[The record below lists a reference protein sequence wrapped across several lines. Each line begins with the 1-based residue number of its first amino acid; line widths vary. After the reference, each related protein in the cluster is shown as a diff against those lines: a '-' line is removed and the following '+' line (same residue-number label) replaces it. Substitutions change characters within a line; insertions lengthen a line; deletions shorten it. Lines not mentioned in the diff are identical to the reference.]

1 MKEAYFFSHDYN
13 ARQDPKMQE
22 VLMDYGVAGI
32 GIYWCIVE
40 QLYEQGGRMALASI
54 KAIAFALHVAQDDV
68 RSIVMNYGLFDND
81 GTEFWSPCV
90 IRRLESRKQTS
101 EKRSK
106 AIAKRWGKNTNVSE
120 NDTNVLNCDTNVSEN
135 DTSDNENENLVI
147 QKTEKTEFCNT
158 IKRKES
164 KVKEIKEKE
173 NNNNSLCIAQSATE
187 EERERFLEIFTYEK
201 NFPNPQQ
208 EVERFVAHYDAT
220 GWCRK
225 DSTIPVKNKEALAR
239 MWKPQQAGS
248 LYPDD
253 IRQWLFETYYKA
265 KTSAPSDAKH
275 ILNDI
280 ASVTMNVC
288 SDGRHVVMMCSK
300 AAANALEK
308 HYAFRPAWK
317 LSYRIPN

>member
-40 QLYEQGGRMALASI
+40 QLYEQGGRMALSSI

-81 GTEFWSPCV
+81 GTEFWSPSAS
-90 IRRLESRKQTS
+90 RRMEERNAKTERRVRAAS
-101 EKRSK
+101 
-106 AIAKRWGKNTNVSE
+106 KRWQNADAMHNDSDAMHAKNDAMH
-120 NDTNVLNCDTNVSEN
+120 ND
-135 DTSDNENENLVI
+135 SDAMQCYI
-147 QKTEKTEFCNT
+147 
-158 IKRKES
+158 KES

-173 NNNNSLCIAQSATE
+173 SNNNSLCIAQSATE

-208 EVERFVAHYDAT
+208 EVERFVTHYDAT

-275 ILNDI
+275 ILKDI
-280 ASVTMNVC
+280 TSVTMNVC
-288 SDGRHVVMMCSK
+288 SDGRHVVMICSK
-300 AAANALEK
+300 DAANALEK

>member
-81 GTEFWSPCV
+81 GTEFWSPSV
-90 IRRLESRKQTS
+90 TRRLEERMLKVEKCKKSAERRWKKDANAMQTHN
-101 EKRSK
+101 E
-106 AIAKRWGKNTNVSE
+106 ANANAMQTHNE
-120 NDTNVLNCDTNVSEN
+120 NDNSQCY
-135 DTSDNENENLVI
+135 I
-147 QKTEKTEFCNT
+147 
-158 IKRKES
+158 KES

-187 EERERFLEIFTYEK
+187 EERERFLEIFTFEK

-225 DSTIPVKNKEALAR
+225 DSTVPVKNKEALAK
-239 MWKPQQAGS
+239 MWKPQQAGR

-300 AAANALEK
+300 DAANALEK
-308 HYAFRPAWK
+308 HYAFRPSWK

>member
-120 NDTNVLNCDTNVSEN
+120 NDTNVSNCDTNVSKN
-135 DTSDNENENLVI
+135 DISDNENENRVI

-173 NNNNSLCIAQSATE
+173 SNNNSLCIAQSATE
-187 EERERFLEIFTYEK
+187 EERERFLEIFTFEK
-201 NFPNPQQ
+201 NIINPQQ
-208 EVERFVAHYDAT
+208 EVERFVAHYDAS

-225 DSTIPVKNKEALAR
+225 DSTVPVKNKEALAQ
-239 MWKPQQAGS
+239 MWKSQQEGQRF
-248 LYPDD
+248 PEEV
-253 IRQWLFETYYKA
+253 RQWLFETYCKA
-265 KTSAPSDAKH
+265 KATSPEAARC
-275 ILNDI
+275 ILTQVAMAVLANGRARID
-280 ASVTMNVC
+280 C
-288 SDGRHVVMMCSK
+288 SQE
-300 AAANALEK
+300 AARAIEQFF
-308 HYAFRPAWK
+308 AFRPAWGVT
-317 LSYRIPN
+317 YRIPN

>member
-120 NDTNVLNCDTNVSEN
+120 NDTSVLNCDTNVSEN

-173 NNNNSLCIAQSATE
+173 SNNKLSLCNAGAS
-187 EERERFLEIFTYEK
+187 EREKILYIFFFEK
-201 NFPNPQQ
+201 NLINPNE
-208 EVERFVAHYDAT
+208 EVERFINHYEAN
-220 GWCRK
+220 GWCRNN
-225 DSTIPVKNKEALAR
+225 SSVPVKDKMALAR
-239 MWKPQQAGS
+239 AWKPQKEGIRFPHYFNEWLKEVYWQAMTTEPDNAGMIMQADRCEETGNFNIT
-248 LYPDD
+248 LYCTREQAELIERNIVPSN
-253 IRQWLFETYYKA
+253 LF
-265 KTSAPSDAKH
+265 
-275 ILNDI
+275 
-280 ASVTMNVC
+280 
-288 SDGRHVVMMCSK
+288 
-300 AAANALEK
+300 
-308 HYAFRPAWK
+308 K
-317 LSYRIPN
+317 LSYRVRN

>member
-81 GTEFWSPCV
+81 GAEFWSPSAS
-90 IRRLESRKQTS
+90 RRMEERNAKT
-101 EKRSK
+101 ERRAK
-106 AIAKRWGKNTNVSE
+106 AASKRWSNADAMHN
-120 NDTNVLNCDTNVSEN
+120 N
-135 DTSDNENENLVI
+135 SDAMQCYI
-147 QKTEKTEFCNT
+147 
-158 IKRKES
+158 KES

-173 NNNNSLCIAQSATE
+173 SNNNSLCIAQSATE
-187 EERERFLEIFTYEK
+187 EERERFLEIFTFEK

-208 EVERFVAHYDAT
+208 EVDRFVAHYDAT

-239 MWKPQQAGS
+239 MWKPQQEGQR
-248 LYPDD
+248 LPEEV
-253 IRQWLFETYYKA
+253 RQWLFETYGRA
-265 KTSAPSDAKH
+265 KTTSPEAARC
-275 ILNDI
+275 ILTQI
-280 ASVTMNVC
+280 ATATLNSQHARIDCT
-288 SDGRHVVMMCSK
+288 K
-300 AAANALEK
+300 EAAQAIEQFF
-308 HYAFRPAWK
+308 AFRPAWK
-317 LSYRIPN
+317 VTYRIPN

>member
-40 QLYEQGGRMALASI
+40 QLYEQGGRMALSSI

-81 GTEFWSPCV
+81 GKEFWSPSAS
-90 IRRLESRKQTS
+90 RRLDERREII
-101 EKRSK
+101 EKRAK
-106 AIAKRWGKNTNVSE
+106 AATKRWSKNAKETDTDANASK
-120 NDTNVLNCDTNVSEN
+120 NDANAMQMHEKN
-135 DTSDNENENLVI
+135 DAM
-147 QKTEKTEFCNT
+147 QCY
-158 IKRKES
+158 RKES

-187 EERERFLEIFTYEK
+187 QERERFLEIFTFEK

-208 EVERFVAHYDAT
+208 EVERFVTHYDAT

-225 DSTIPVKNKEALAR
+225 DSTIPVKNKEALAK

-288 SDGRHVVMMCSK
+288 SDGRHVVMICSK
-300 AAANALEK
+300 DAANALEK
-308 HYAFRPAWK
+308 HYAFRPSWK

>member
-1 MKEAYFFSHDYN
+1 MAKQGLNYYNVDTDRYADRKIKRLKHAFGCSGMAVYDYLLCEVYRDRGCFLVWDEDTAFDVAEYFGLKVNTVKEIVTYC
-13 ARQDPKMQE
+13 
-22 VLMDYGVAGI
+22 GV
-32 GIYWCIVE
+32 V
-40 QLYEQGGRMALASI
+40 
-54 KAIAFALHVAQDDV
+54 
-68 RSIVMNYGLFDND
+68 GLFN
-81 GTEFWSPCV
+81 TE
-90 IRRLESRKQTS
+90 LLSRGMITS
-101 EKRSK
+101 EAIQKRYLEMANRARRQNIAIPEKIRLFTEELPKLTEETQEFTQVFHKVNKSK
-106 AIAKRWGKNTNVSE
+106 VNILKEK
-120 NDTNVLNCDTNVSEN
+120 DTNVSLSN
-135 DTSDNENENLVI
+135 
-147 QKTEKTEFCNT
+147 
-158 IKRKES
+158 
-164 KVKEIKEKE
+164 
-173 NNNNSLCIAQSATE
+173 AQACASE
-187 EERERFLEIFTYEK
+187 EERERFLEIFTFEK

-288 SDGRHVVMMCSK
+288 SDGRHVVMICSK
-300 AAANALEK
+300 DAANALEK

>member
-1 MKEAYFFSHDYN
+1 MAKQGLNYYNVDTDRYADRKIKRLKHAFGCSGMAVYDYLLCEVYRDRGCVLVWDEDTAFDVADYFGLKVNTVKEIVAYC
-13 ARQDPKMQE
+13 
-22 VLMDYGVAGI
+22 GV
-32 GIYWCIVE
+32 V
-40 QLYEQGGRMALASI
+40 
-54 KAIAFALHVAQDDV
+54 
-68 RSIVMNYGLFDND
+68 GLFNA
-81 GTEFWSPCV
+81 E
-90 IRRLESRKQTS
+90 LLSRGMITS
-101 EKRSK
+101 EAIQKRYLEMANRARRQNIAIPEEIRLITEELPKITEETPKITEDFHKVNKSK
-106 AIAKRWGKNTNVSE
+106 VNILKEK
-120 NDTNVLNCDTNVSEN
+120 DTNVSLSNAHTCASE
-135 DTSDNENENLVI
+135 
-147 QKTEKTEFCNT
+147 Q
-158 IKRKES
+158 
-164 KVKEIKEKE
+164 
-173 NNNNSLCIAQSATE
+173 
-187 EERERFLEIFTYEK
+187 ERERFLEIFTFEK

-225 DSTIPVKNKEALAR
+225 DSTIPVKNKEALAK

-300 AAANALEK
+300 DAANALEK

>member
-40 QLYEQGGRMALASI
+40 QLYEQGGRMALTSI

-81 GTEFWSPCV
+81 GAEFWSPCV

-135 DTSDNENENLVI
+135 DTSDDENENLVI

-164 KVKEIKEKE
+164 KVKEIKEKD
-173 NNNNSLCIAQSATE
+173 NNNSLCIAQSATE
-187 EERERFLEIFTYEK
+187 EERERFLEIFTFEK
-201 NFPNPQQ
+201 NYPNPQQ

-239 MWKPQQAGS
+239 MWKPQQEGQR
-248 LYPDD
+248 YPEEV
-253 IRQWLFETYYKA
+253 RQWLFETYGRA
-265 KTSAPSDAKH
+265 KTTSPEAARC
-275 ILNDI
+275 ILTQI
-280 ASVTMNVC
+280 ATATLNSQHARIDCT
-288 SDGRHVVMMCSK
+288 K
-300 AAANALEK
+300 EAAQAIEQFF
-308 HYAFRPAWK
+308 AFRPAWK
-317 LSYRIPN
+317 VTYRIPN

>member
-81 GTEFWSPCV
+81 GKEFWSPSV
-90 IRRLESRKQTS
+90 TRRLEERMLKVEKCKKSAERRWKKDANAMQTHN
-101 EKRSK
+101 E
-106 AIAKRWGKNTNVSE
+106 ANANAMQTHNKN
-120 NDTNVLNCDTNVSEN
+120 
-135 DTSDNENENLVI
+135 DNSQCHI
-147 QKTEKTEFCNT
+147 
-158 IKRKES
+158 KES
-164 KVKEIKEKE
+164 KVKESKEKE

-187 EERERFLEIFTYEK
+187 EERERFLEIFTFEK

-208 EVERFVAHYDAT
+208 EVERFVTHYDAT

-225 DSTIPVKNKEALAR
+225 DSTVPVKNKEALAK
-239 MWKPQQAGS
+239 MWKPQQAGR

-288 SDGRHVVMMCSK
+288 SDGRHVVMICSK
-300 AAANALEK
+300 DAANALEK
-308 HYAFRPAWK
+308 HYAFRPSWK
-317 LSYRIPN
+317 LSYRVPN